1 MLVGIGTGIGSAV
14 IDSNSKSTWEDNQ
27 CARAKAGCLSDYNDA
42 QGTSA
47 ALGNTSWATLT
58 VGGLLGA
65 ATAVYAFTDLLG
77 PKKAS
82 ATQAKIVVTPGGIV
96 VHGKF

>member
-1 MLVGIGTGIGSAV
+1 
-14 IDSNSKSTWEDNQ
+14 
-27 CARAKAGCLSDYNDA
+27 
-42 QGTSA
+42 
-47 ALGNTSWATLT
+47 

-65 ATAVYAFTDLLG
+65 ATAVYTFTDLLG

-82 ATQAKIVVTPGGIV
+82 TTQARVVVTPGGIV